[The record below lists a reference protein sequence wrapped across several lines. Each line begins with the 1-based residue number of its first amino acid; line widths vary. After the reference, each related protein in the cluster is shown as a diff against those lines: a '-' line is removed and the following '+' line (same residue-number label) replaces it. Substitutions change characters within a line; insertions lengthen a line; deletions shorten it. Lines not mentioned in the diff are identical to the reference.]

1 MVSYNQYK
9 NILSFT
15 LIFDYDKNYNKT
27 APSYLTEKFNH
38 FIGEYVDNRFPHI
51 NKKHSERWNYND
63 VKISS
68 MVNYLCEI
76 KENFIYNPL
85 KMIAVFEKYFKVENM
100 FTDERIGLH
109 PILKNYRDGI
119 ISDYEEEIIIIKRN
133 NIINQL

>member
-38 FIGEYVDNRFPHI
+38 FIGECVDNRFPHN
-51 NKKHSERWNYND
+51 NKEHSKRWNYND
-63 VKISS
+63 EKISS

-76 KENFIYNPL
+76 KETYIYNPL
-85 KMIAVFEKYFKVENM
+85 KMIAIFEKYFKVENM
-100 FTDERIGLH
+100 ITDERMGLH
-109 PILKNYRDGI
+109 PLLKNYRDRI
-119 ISDYEEEIIIIKRN
+119 IIDYNEEIQKIKRN
-133 NIINQL
+133 DIINQL